1 MPDASMMRGQK
12 SSHMGVTME
21 TKVLLGTW
29 DTEEEGELVGILSVS
44 PARKSWLLAILFLG
58 MMLGRYVWGSL
69 GDTLGRRVVLINTL
83 VNSAPGFLS
92 SFSQDYYLFLLLR
105 FISVSGKGHCS

>member
-29 DTEEEGELVGILSVS
+29 DTEEEGELVGIQSVS

-58 MMLGRYVWGSL
+58 MMLRGMSGAHWEIHSVGGW
-69 GDTLGRRVVLINTL
+69 
-83 VNSAPGFLS
+83 S
-92 SFSQDYYLFLLLR
+92 S
-105 FISVSGKGHCS
+105 

>member
-1 MPDASMMRGQK
+1 
-12 SSHMGVTME
+12 ME

-44 PARKSWLLAILFLG
+44 PARKSWLC